1 MLQGDEVA
9 LDYARCGFPR
19 SAMGYKPRQAHYH
32 RGGRFNH
39 LHPPRCAPCRDWAW
53 GSVWHVGNGGR
64 GVLFTSEGP
73 CWAQETGCRGFGPQA
88 HMVRVGTLWLACLK
102 AAATSRV
109 EGADCQCCD
118 RTLRMDVE
126 PVH

>member
-1 MLQGDEVA
+1 MWVSQKCDGVQAPASTLPSRGAFQPPTPAKVRSLSGLGLGECLA
-9 LDYARCGFPR
+9 CGE
-19 SAMGYKPRQAHYH
+19 
-32 RGGRFNH
+32 RGE
-39 LHPPRCAPCRDWAW
+39 
-53 GSVWHVGNGGR
+53 